1 MPPAH
6 FRSNV
11 RRGAFSYA
19 PRVRHGTG
27 SRIARIA
34 AIACAWAAVLSAGC
48 DQMSSDI
55 GDASN
60 SLFPPTPAEAGRW
73 AVDNSDPENQR
84 RGVLLLGNSGFG
96 GERAYID
103 LYRLYID
110 ENTDPLVKQTA
121 IQALARHGSAED
133 AALIAKQL
141 DSPVEQIRLAA
152 ARGLQRLHNPAIAD
166 QLWKKLI
173 REDEP
178 AAVRVELAIALGQY
192 ATRDSF
198 EALCSA
204 LDDRELAINL
214 AAADSLRLI
223 TGADF
228 GLEPGRWRAW
238 RDATP
243 DPFRDEVPYYFPTF
257 ERQLGFGDYIVFWAI
272 PTFEQPGVPAGMRMP
287 PEPVAAPAPAPEVP
301 AASPQP
307 APAAAPP
314 ATAPPA

>member
-1 MPPAH
+1 ML
-6 FRSNV
+6 
-11 RRGAFSYA
+11 RG
-19 PRVRHGTG
+19 VRHGTG
-27 SRIARIA
+27 SMVFARA
-34 AIACAWAAVLSAGC
+34 ALACAALAAGC

-60 SLFPPTPAEAGRW
+60 SLFPPSPAEAGRW

-96 GERAYID
+96 GEKAYID
-103 LYRLYID
+103 LYRLYIE

-121 IQALARHGSAED
+121 IQALARHGTSED
-133 AALIAKQL
+133 AVLVAKQL

-166 QLWKKLI
+166 QVWKKLI

-178 AAVRVELAIALGQY
+178 ASIRVELAIAMGQY

-204 LDDRELAINL
+204 LDDRELAVNL

-228 GLEPGRWRAW
+228 GLDPGRWRAW
-238 RDATP
+238 RDATKQA
-243 DPFRDEVPYYFPTF
+243 FRDDVPYYFPTF
-257 ERQLGFGDYIVFWAI
+257 ERELGFGDYVMFWAI
-272 PTFEQPGVPAGMRMP
+272 PTFEQPGVPAGMRVA
-287 PEPVAAPAPAPEVP
+287 PEPAAPAAAPTPAAAPSAPAAPAPAV
-301 AASPQP
+301 
-307 APAAAPP
+307 APPAAPP
-314 ATAPPA
+314 AA